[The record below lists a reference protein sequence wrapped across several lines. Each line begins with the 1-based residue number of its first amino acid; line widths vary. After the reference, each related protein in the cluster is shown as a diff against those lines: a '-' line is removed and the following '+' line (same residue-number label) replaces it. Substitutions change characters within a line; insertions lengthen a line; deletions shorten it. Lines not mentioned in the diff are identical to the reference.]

1 MSGDKYKQ
9 LMKDLKQANAT
20 DASTTINTDQDM
32 LLFLKNQQDTV
43 FRDVI
48 KQQDTSFDKAYGD
61 LQQAIQT
68 QEFTTIYDKRNKDLA
83 NIQQSIYNKQQ
94 QNADAVVNENNMAS
108 RKNEMN
114 EWTVQNKNDTLF
126 VFSALFI
133 TISVLLLLTVLLRM
147 NIIPASLWV
156 GIGLP
161 FIIIFILIV
170 VNRSQY
176 TDILRNKRY
185 WNKKIFDGKYGKIP
199 LPSCEGALDGIE
211 NAFSSVE
218 DTIQSGARSI
228 VKGSSSALKKAS
240 EGINKAAE
248 EL

>member
-1 MSGDKYKQ
+1 
-9 LMKDLKQANAT
+9 
-20 DASTTINTDQDM
+20 
-32 LLFLKNQQDTV
+32 
-43 FRDVI
+43 
-48 KQQDTSFDKAYGD
+48 
-61 LQQAIQT
+61 
-68 QEFTTIYDKRNKDLA
+68 
-83 NIQQSIYNKQQ
+83 
-94 QNADAVVNENNMAS
+94 MAS

-133 TISVLLLLTVLLRM
+133 TVSVLLLLTVLLRM
-147 NIIPASLWV
+147 HIIPASLWV

-199 LPSCEGALDGIE
+199 LPSCEGALEGIE

-218 DTIQSGARSI
+218 NTIQSGARSI

-240 EGINKAAE
+240 EGIDKAADD
-248 EL
+248 L